1 MSEKIEMVEIKRVE
15 KETSEHYV
23 FYFDFEKARLAKPGQ
38 FLMVWLPRV
47 DEKPISLS
55 KISSGEQ
62 AITIQ
67 AKGKWSKE
75 ITQLK
80 KGDRFG
86 LRGPYGKGFVTDG
99 VKKAIIIAGG
109 CGSAPLQPLVQE
121 VISKKIETKFILGAQ
136 TSDKLLFKKDLA
148 QTLEQKLVITTDD
161 GSEGEKGFVTTVLD
175 KFLIEEKPDCVFCCG
190 PEVMMKAIF
199 DICEKSKVNCQCSLE
214 RYMKCGFGLCGQC
227 MMDDLRVCK
236 EGPVFDSGK
245 LRTSKDFGNVAR
257 LKSGKKVS
265 LKEYSDWRQC

>member
-1 MSEKIEMVEIKRVE
+1 MSEKIEMIEIKRVE

-38 FLMVWLPRV
+38 FLMVWLPRI

-55 KISSGEQ
+55 KISSTEQ

-67 AKGKWSKE
+67 AKGKWSKV

-80 KGDRFG
+80 EGDRIG
-86 LRGPYGKGFVTDG
+86 LRGPYGKGFDLNE
-99 VKKAIIIAGG
+99 VKNAIIVAGG
-109 CGSAPLQPLVQE
+109 CGSAPLQPLVE
-121 VISKKIETKFILGAQ
+121 EALSKGITTKVILGAQ
-136 TSDKLLFKKDLA
+136 TADKLLFKKNLA
-148 QTLEQKLVITTDD
+148 QILGQQLFITTDD
-161 GSEGEKGFVTTVLD
+161 GSEGEKGFVTTILD
-175 KFLIEEKPDCVFCCG
+175 KLLAEEKPDGVFCCG
-190 PEVMMKAIF
+190 PEVMMKAVF
-199 DICEKSKVNCQCSLE
+199 DICEKSKVDSQCSLE

-236 EGPVFDSGK
+236 EGPVFNSDVLRESKEFGK
-245 LRTSKDFGNVAR
+245 SAR
-257 LKSGKKVS
+257 LKTGKKVS